1 MYCLVDTE
9 KFFVTWQLLEH
20 PDKKASA
27 SPEAREM
34 HSTCCQYGNMLI
46 IGGRNERGEILS
58 DVWVL
63 RFLKSSSSIQ
73 LRAGNGDAGQQTP
86 AVCTASEDKNKDEG
100 TLIDPDLTSAARLRD
115 SSELAEVLSESES
128 NGVQCGAAISSS
140 VGGIDFTGHIQEL
153 DLSASEQKWQKTE
166 APSTAPAPT
175 ASLPNLQRNQLFWTM
190 LDNLTLPVGRCA
202 HSAAVSEGDVFVCG
216 GFSEGG
222 ITDIVLKRALS
233 PPLTPSPALRSGN
246 TSNLK
251 SSNSTAIYG
260 AKDEDEEE
268 QRGTV
273 WCPITLETA
282 TPTPSVLP
290 TTIGGRFGHAM
301 CAVSAPL
308 LSHIHKTVQSS
319 SSKRGS
325 GPKEASEDDPDKL
338 NPISGSSFLIF
349 GGVSAE
355 RDFGD
360 IWLVTGASRDS
371 NS

>member
-1 MYCLVDTE
+1 
-9 KFFVTWQLLEH
+9 
-20 PDKKASA
+20 
-27 SPEAREM
+27 
-34 HSTCCQYGNMLI
+34 MLI

-63 RFLKSSSSIQ
+63 RFLKSSSSVQ
-73 LRAGNGDAGQQTP
+73 ERAGNGDAGQQTS
-86 AVCTASEDKNKDEG
+86 AVGTASEDKNKDEG
-100 TLIDPDLTSAARLRD
+100 TLIDPDLTGAARLRD
-115 SSELAEVLSESES
+115 SSELAEVLSESKS
-128 NGVQCGAAISSS
+128 DGVQRGAAVSGS
-140 VGGIDFTGHIQEL
+140 VGGIDFTGHIHEL
-153 DLSASEQKWQKTE
+153 DLSASEQKWQKKETT
-166 APSTAPAPT
+166 STAPAPT
-175 ASLPNLQRNQLFWTM
+175 ASYPSLQRNQLFWTL
-190 LDNLTLPVGRCA
+190 LDNLKLPVGRCA

-233 PPLTPSPALRSGN
+233 PPVTPTPVLHSGN

-251 SSNSTAIYG
+251 SSNSTVMYSV
-260 AKDEDEEE
+260 KVEDEEE

-282 TPTPSVLP
+282 SPTPSAP
-290 TTIGGRFGHAM
+290 STTIGGRFGHAM

-308 LSHIHKTVQSS
+308 LSHIHRTVQSS

-325 GPKEASEDDPDKL
+325 SPKEATEDDPDKL

-360 IWLVTGASRDS
+360 IWLVTGASLDR

>member
-1 MYCLVDTE
+1 
-9 KFFVTWQLLEH
+9 LEH

-73 LRAGNGDAGQQTP
+73 QRAGNGEAGQQTS
-86 AVCTASEDKNKDEG
+86 AVGTASEDKNKDAG
-100 TLIDPDLTSAARLRD
+100 TLIDPDLTGAARLRD
-115 SSELAEVLSESES
+115 SSELAEVMSESKS
-128 NGVQCGAAISSS
+128 DGVQRGAVVSGS
-140 VGGIDFTGHIQEL
+140 VGGIDFTGHIHEL
-153 DLSASEQKWQKTE
+153 DLSASEQKWQKKETT
-166 APSTAPAPT
+166 STAPAPA
-175 ASLPNLQRNQLFWTM
+175 ASFPSLQRNQLFWTL
-190 LDNLTLPVGRCA
+190 LDNLKLPVGRCA

-233 PPLTPSPALRSGN
+233 PPVTPTPV
-246 TSNLK
+246 LK
-251 SSNSTAIYG
+251 SSNSTVMYSV
-260 AKDEDEEE
+260 KVEDEEE

-273 WCPITLETA
+273 WCPITLETP
-282 TPTPSVLP
+282 TPTPSALS

-308 LSHIHKTVQSS
+308 LSHIHRTVQSS

-325 GPKEASEDDPDKL
+325 PPKEATEDDTDKL
-338 NPISGSSFLIF
+338 NPNSGSSFLIF

-360 IWLVTGASRDS
+360 IWLVTGASLGS